1 MNKFNAVTT
10 IKDGKRFDSKKEA
23 NRFRE
28 LQLLERGGV
37 ISGLKR
43 QVRYLL
49 IPSQYD
55 ETGEF
60 GEQGACIEKSVNYYA
75 DFVYF
80 KNGKLIVEDCKGYKK
95 GAAYELFVIK
105 RKLMLSVYG
114 IKVLET

>member
-1 MNKFNAVTT
+1 MNKFGARKVSVNGT
-10 IKDGKRFDSKKEA
+10 KFDSKKEA

-28 LQLLERGGV
+28 LQLLERAGV

-55 ETGEF
+55 EKGEY
-60 GEQGACIEKSVNYYA
+60 GEQGACLEKSVNYYA

-80 KNGKLIVEDCKGYKK
+80 KDGKLIVEDCKGYKK
-95 GAAYELFVIK
+95 GDAYALFVIK